1 MARTWILMT
10 KLFYLGLSILEIS
23 KIVMYGFLYCYM
35 DTDSFI
41 VCIKTEDI
49 YIHIVKDVETKFNTS
64 NYEWEWPFPKENKE
78 VIGLM
83 IDELGGKVMTAFA
96 ALRPKTQ
103 LFNRRQQW
111 K

>member
-1 MARTWILMT
+1 MSYTTKIFSDNLLTIEVARTWILMS
-10 KLFYLGLSILEIS
+10 KLFYLGLSILGIS

-35 DTDSFI
+35 DTGSFL

-64 NYEWEWPFPKENKE
+64 NYEWEWPLTK
-78 VIGLM
+78 
-83 IDELGGKVMTAFA
+83 GKI
-96 ALRPKTQ
+96 K
-103 LFNRRQQW
+103 